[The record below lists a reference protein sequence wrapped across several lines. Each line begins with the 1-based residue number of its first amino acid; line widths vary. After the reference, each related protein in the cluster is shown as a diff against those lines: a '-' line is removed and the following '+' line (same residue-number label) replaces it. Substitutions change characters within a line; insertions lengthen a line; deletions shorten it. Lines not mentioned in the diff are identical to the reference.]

1 MGDTDIPPSKR
12 LYMETIDGDHSDV
25 IPCSR
30 TLHEEM
36 RQKRDERRK
45 TRRQKNPPRTRSG
58 GKSLSRARNEP
69 PLYGDFQHPAINCR
83 NVPEMSPDWSNCP
96 PKKVGKSRRQ
106 IVSGFGFVALV
117 N

>member
-1 MGDTDIPPSKR
+1 
-12 LYMETIDGDHSDV
+12 
-25 IPCSR
+25 
-30 TLHEEM
+30 M
-36 RQKRDERRK
+36 RKCAKSTNQRRK
-45 TRRQKNPPRTRSG
+45 TRRQKKSPALLTSSG

-83 NVPEMSPDWSNCP
+83 NVPEMSPDWDKCP

-106 IVSGFGFVALV
+106 IVGFGFVALV